1 MKKLLLLST
10 IFLMRFASAY
20 NGYGRF
26 SLDEFFYRIN
36 PETVV
41 FSILFII
48 FFALI
53 YYALSKVFRSRRPY
67 EKSNVAIPAVISL
80 AISALIIYGMYLSDL
95 RYILSDIAYYSYI
108 LDYLIPILI
117 IIFVIYLIWLF
128 ESRRRRNRRRRRYR
142 D

>member
-10 IFLMRFASAY
+10 IFLMEFVSAY

-26 SLDEFFYRIN
+26 SLDEFLYRIN

-48 FFALI
+48 LFTLI

-80 AISALIIYGMYLSDL
+80 ATSALIIYGMYLSDL

>member
-1 MKKLLLLST
+1 ME
-10 IFLMRFASAY
+10 FVSAY

-26 SLDEFFYRIN
+26 SLDEFLYRIN

-48 FFALI
+48 LFAFI

-67 EKSNVAIPAVISL
+67 EKSNVAIPAIISL
-80 AISALIIYGMYLSDL
+80 ATSALIIYGIYLSDL

>member
-10 IFLMRFASAY
+10 IFLMKFVSAY

-41 FSILFII
+41 FGILFII
-48 FFALI
+48 FFAFI
-53 YYALSKVFRSRRPY
+53 YYALSKVFRSRHPY
-67 EKSNVAIPAVISL
+67 ERPNVAIPAVISL
-80 AISALIIYGMYLSDL
+80 ATSALIIYGIYLSDF

-108 LDYLIPILI
+108 LNYLIPILI

-128 ESRRRRNRRRRRYR
+128 ERRSRRNRRRRYR